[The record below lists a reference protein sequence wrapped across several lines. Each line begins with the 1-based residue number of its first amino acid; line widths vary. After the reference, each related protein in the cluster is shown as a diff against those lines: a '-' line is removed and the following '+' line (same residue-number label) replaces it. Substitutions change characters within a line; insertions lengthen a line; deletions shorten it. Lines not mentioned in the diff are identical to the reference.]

1 MKVRFSRLAL
11 AELDRVLAEL
21 AERNPRTSA
30 RFLNRVEQMSAQL
43 GRHPKAFQQVLNRPD
58 VRRAPLLRYP
68 YLMFYKV
75 VNDEVLVLRIAHGAR
90 KEPDAGL

>member
-43 GRHPKAFQQVLNRPD
+43 SRHPKAFQQVLNRPD